1 MYIRYTIQ
9 DKHRFCNLTKYRD
22 NAPMVNLDLHL
33 PMNAVPDA
41 SQVSSIP
48 ALSEVELGTN
58 LCDKVVE
65 LLATGKCF
73 PATAATNKTDHN
85 NIT

>member
-1 MYIRYTIQ
+1 MYMRYTIQ

-41 SQVSSIP
+41 SKVSSIL

-58 LCDKVVE
+58 LCDKVVYSQQE
-65 LLATGKCF
+65 RVFRLLPPPIKLTAT
-73 PATAATNKTDHN
+73 
-85 NIT
+85 I